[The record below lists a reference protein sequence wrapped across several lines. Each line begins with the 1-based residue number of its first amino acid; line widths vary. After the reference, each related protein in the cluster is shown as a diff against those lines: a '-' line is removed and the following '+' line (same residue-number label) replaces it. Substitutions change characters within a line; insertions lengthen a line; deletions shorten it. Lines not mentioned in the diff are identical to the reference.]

1 MSNKR
6 AFLSGIAA
14 VFGVYIAMGVVA
26 EIVENRVIRHLNNDI
41 IVVDGIIVKKSVTK
55 SVTKSSK
62 KTQKKNEKEGS

>member
-1 MSNKR
+1 MTGVQTC
-6 AFLSGIAA
+6 ALPICIAA

-55 SVTKSSK
+55 SSK
-62 KTQKKNEKEGS
+62 KDAKENEKEGS

>member
-14 VFGVYIAMGVVA
+14 VFGVYIAIGVVA

-55 SVTKSSK
+55 SSK
-62 KTQKKNEKEGS
+62 KDAKENEKEWS

>member
-41 IVVDGIIVKKSVTK
+41 IVVDGVIIKKSINK
-55 SVTKSSK
+55 NNK
-62 KTQKKNEKEGS
+62 KDAKENEKEGS